1 MMKTLV
7 LVLYFIED
15 IKLKASI
22 ILKSTCTKNL
32 VKNDMYF
39 LKRLCTDFNRFDFS
53 KLYLSD

>member
-39 LKRLCTDFNRFDFS
+39 LKRLCTDF
-53 KLYLSD
+53 